1 MPIRQDAAG
10 RWHAEA
16 SHQRRRLHRRLPAGA
31 TARDAKRL
39 EAELIR
45 ALHTTAPTRQAVI
58 AGDPTLAELLA
69 DYTDRHAA
77 TLRSPETAR
86 YHAWRIGRWVEGRR
100 ASDTRAV
107 VAQIKQDLTPAY
119 APATLNRSLG
129 TLRKALAD
137 AWQRGRTT
145 ADYSTLVRRVPE
157 HNARTSHLTLEQVQ
171 AIADHAS
178 PPVRAGIWLSL
189 FTGCRRGEIL
199 ALTPDDITS
208 DTITI
213 QAGSTKTLKTRT
225 VPIIAPMRPWLA
237 QVPLGITFEG
247 FKSGFRRARAAA
259 GMPQVQ
265 FRDLRRSCGTLMI
278 RQGVPLHIV
287 SKILGHSSTTITER
301 VYAHLHTDQMRAGL
315 ETLNGL
321 HQDLHQPKKP
331 ARKRA
336 VSR

>member
-1 MPIRQDAAG
+1 MV
-10 RWHAEA
+10 
-16 SHQRRRLHRRLPAGA
+16 
-31 TARDAKRL
+31 
-39 EAELIR
+39 
-45 ALHTTAPTRQAVI
+45 VI
-58 AGDPTLAELLA
+58 AGDPPLAELLA

-100 ASDTRAV
+100 ASETRAV
-107 VAQIKQDLTPAY
+107 AAAITQDLSKAY
-119 APATLNRSLG
+119 APATVNRSLG

-137 AWQRGRTT
+137 AWQRGRTS
-145 ADYSTLVRRVPE
+145 ADYSTLVRRLAE
-157 HNARTSHLTLEQVQ
+157 HNARTTHLTLEQVQ

-199 ALTPDDITS
+199 QLQPADITR

-213 QAGSTKTLKTRT
+213 QAGNTKTQKTRS
-225 VPIIAPMRPWLA
+225 VPIIAPIRPWLA

-247 FKSGFRRARAAA
+247 FKSGFRRARTAA
-259 GMPQVQ
+259 GMPKVQ
-265 FRDLRRSCGTLMI
+265 FRDVRRSCGTLMI

-301 VYAHLHTDQMRAGL
+301 VYAHLHTDQMRDGL
-315 ETLNGL
+315 QTLT
-321 HQDLHQPKKP
+321 DLHRRLHRKP
-331 ARKRA
+331 AKRAKTA